1 MAKVALLIGVSEY
14 EPGLDPLPGAIRD
27 IKAMQQVLQHIE
39 MGGFDE
45 VKTLTNPNSLLIQ
58 ETLEVLLASLTE
70 NDLILLFFSGHSVKD
85 DTGTLHFATRDTGK
99 TSTGELVKSSA
110 VSASFIHDLMSNS
123 SCKHQVIILDCCFS
137 SAFAPGLT
145 AKADT
150 RVDIKA
156 QLSRQGRALLTS
168 FTSTQYSSSQRGS
181 ELSVYTRY
189 LVEGIETGA
198 ADLDGDSW
206 IAVNELHEYASRK
219 VQEAAPAMKPE
230 FYFLKE
236 ENKILLAKAQTNDP
250 KLKYRKEAERR
261 VSRGE
266 ISPSGRYI
274 LNSLAW
280 GLGLTSEERANIE
293 AEVLKPYQEYQ
304 EKLQRYRRV
313 FMQALQRCYPLNAQA
328 REELTCL
335 QQFLGLR
342 DEDVIPIEEE
352 SAPKLAANNSQ
363 SEDQANELTQSG
375 LGNQAKWV
383 PSTPSAILPGYISNQ
398 SVQLTNPPLPVN
410 SSSGLAESQTSLPSA
425 SRFPNK
431 FLLLLGIGGGLAAL
445 ALTIS
450 IFTRSPNSPLAESEN
465 TELSSLNPSPLQ
477 SPTATNSN
485 KNSSSTTAPSPNP
498 TASPKREGC
507 SAVVSGNL
515 RSEPAPFR
523 DNIVKSVFREQ
534 LPVTGKQTK
543 GGWMEVKL
551 PNNILAWVHREVV
564 LDEEEIDS
572 CLFGNGET
580 IKLVPDIEPP
590 EPSPS
595 PEAEQ

>member
-27 IKAMQQVLQHIE
+27 IKAMQQVLQHRE

-45 VKTLTNPNSLLIQ
+45 VKTLTNPNSLLMQ

-85 DTGTLHFATRDTGK
+85 DSGTLHFATRDTGK
-99 TSTGELVKSSA
+99 TSTGELVKSNA

-123 SCKHQVIILDCCFS
+123 SCKHQVIILECCFS
-137 SAFAPGLT
+137 SAFAPGIT

-150 RVDIKA
+150 SVDIKA
-156 QLSRQGRALLTS
+156 QLSRRGRALLTS

-352 SAPKLAANNSQ
+352 SVPKLANNSQ
-363 SEDQANELTQSG
+363 SEDKANELTQSRQG
-375 LGNQAKWV
+375 SQANWV
-383 PSTPSAILPGYISNQ
+383 PSTPSAISPVYIPNQ
-398 SVQLTNPPLPVN
+398 SVQLTNPPFPVN
-410 SSSGLAESQTSLPSA
+410 SSSGLAESQTSPTSV

-431 FLLLLGIGGGLAAL
+431 FLLWLGIGGGLAAL
-445 ALTIS
+445 ALVIG
-450 IFTRSPNSPLAESEN
+450 IFTRPPKSPLAKSEN
-465 TELSSLNPSPLQ
+465 TELSSLNPSPMQ
-477 SPTATNSN
+477 SPTATNPS
-485 KNSSSTTAPSPNP
+485 KKSSATTPPSPNP

-551 PNNILAWVHREVV
+551 PNNTLAWVHREVV

-572 CLFGNGET
+572 CLFGKGET